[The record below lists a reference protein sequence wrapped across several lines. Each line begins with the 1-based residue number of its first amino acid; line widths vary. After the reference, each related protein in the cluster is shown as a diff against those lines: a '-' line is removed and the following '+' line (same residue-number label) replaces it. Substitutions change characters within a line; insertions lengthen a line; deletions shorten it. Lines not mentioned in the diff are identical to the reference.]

1 MSSLFLLIPILLPI
15 ITGIILRIVNIT
27 NEKIYKTISLVSV
40 ILTSLITFVFLF
52 TINSETSK
60 IIILSEKIN
69 LGIKLD
75 GLGKIFAGMVSLLWP
90 FSLLYSYAYMKDEER
105 KEKYNA
111 YYVMTF
117 GVVLGISF
125 ASNLFTL
132 FIFYELLTIV
142 TLPLIVHTYTPEA
155 RKAGRYYLYFS
166 LTGSSLALVG
176 LIILLH
182 LSGSCEFTF
191 GGLIESNSTI
201 SLVAYLLTF
210 LGFGVKSAV
219 FPLCFWLPMAGAA
232 PTPTTALLHAV
243 AVVKAGVFAIMRS
256 TFYNFN
262 YNLMSN
268 SWVQVITII
277 MSSITILYGSMMAL
291 KEQHFKRRLAYS
303 TISNLSYILLAV
315 SFMNKT
321 GLLAAVLHML
331 FHSFAKICLF
341 FTCGAIIKNSHA
353 HYVYELNG
361 LGKKMPITFINFT
374 IASLSL
380 IGVPLFAG
388 FISKWYIGMA
398 SIELGNAFSYI
409 GIGCI
414 LVSALLTAVYTLNIP
429 FRAFMYKPNEINQE
443 IYDKAQEPNKL
454 YLSTFI
460 VFSALSIILGIIS
473 QPFVELIASI
483 LLGGVI

>member
-155 RKAGRYYLYFS
+155 RKAGRY
-166 LTGSSLALVG
+166 
-176 LIILLH
+176 H
-182 LSGSCEFTF
+182 
-191 GGLIESNSTI
+191 
-201 SLVAYLLTF
+201 
-210 LGFGVKSAV
+210 
-219 FPLCFWLPMAGAA
+219 
-232 PTPTTALLHAV
+232 
-243 AVVKAGVFAIMRS
+243 R
-256 TFYNFN
+256 
-262 YNLMSN
+262 
-268 SWVQVITII
+268 
-277 MSSITILYGSMMAL
+277 
-291 KEQHFKRRLAYS
+291 
-303 TISNLSYILLAV
+303 
-315 SFMNKT
+315 
-321 GLLAAVLHML
+321 HM
-331 FHSFAKICLF
+331 I
-341 FTCGAIIKNSHA
+341 
-353 HYVYELNG
+353 
-361 LGKKMPITFINFT
+361 
-374 IASLSL
+374 
-380 IGVPLFAG
+380 
-388 FISKWYIGMA
+388 
-398 SIELGNAFSYI
+398 
-409 GIGCI
+409 
-414 LVSALLTAVYTLNIP
+414 
-429 FRAFMYKPNEINQE
+429 
-443 IYDKAQEPNKL
+443 
-454 YLSTFI
+454 
-460 VFSALSIILGIIS
+460 
-473 QPFVELIASI
+473 
-483 LLGGVI
+483 